1 MLKNTPLTL
10 TLPPASGWRGGK
22 YVNNLII
29 AVAKSLHVL
38 RNTTRHEKRAP
49 K

>member
-22 YVNNLII
+22 YVNDLI
-29 AVAKSLHVL
+29 AVAKSFHVL